1 MDPEGCLCCVCGA
14 QVILAFRVL
23 GAAWCRALSQHKR
36 VFARFFILIT
46 VIPICPRKASVFDQE
61 LLPFAGSAF
70 SSRPACLH
78 PSWGDTGIPHPGESH
93 APGVSLPCSAP
104 SSGAATAARRG
115 SQPCSHQLPKE
126 TGPVQHLE
134 LLHQSLLPHLVL
146 PLR

>member
-1 MDPEGCLCCVCGA
+1 MSLLCLWSSGHSGIQGAGGCVMQSSITAQKGLC
-14 QVILAFRVL
+14 QV
-23 GAAWCRALSQHKR
+23 
-36 VFARFFILIT
+36 FILIA
-46 VIPICPRKASVFDQE
+46 VIPICPRKASVFDRE

-78 PSWGDTGIPHPGESH
+78 PSWGDTGIPQPWESH

-146 PLR
+146 PLC